1 MARRPRDRRS
11 LMAQYNEYLQKVNE
25 DLERLEELDP
35 DSVAL
40 DRWRG
45 YFQPITTE
53 EPNYRWLQK
62 AVSQIRKV
70 SESGMLSPEGMER
83 SISNTIQT
91 LKESGVE
98 GINRRNFNSYM
109 RFLDDARARGLAA
122 VYSSTQLIRAIK
134 DAKSR
139 KLTNQEIEANI
150 DKWARHSVKFDKEG
164 RQVEIIRPPK
174 LNVRHVRKK

>member
-1 MARRPRDRRS
+1 MARRPRDRKS
-11 LMAQYNEYLQKVNE
+11 LMAQYDEYLQKVNE

-70 SESGMLSPEGMER
+70 SESGMLSPEGQER
-83 SISNTIQT
+83 SIAITIET
-91 LKESGVE
+91 LKRLGIEGVD
-98 GINRRNFNSYM
+98 RRNFKSIM
-109 RFLDDARARGLAA
+109 HFLDDARARGLGSL
-122 VYSSTQLIRAIK
+122 YSSTQLIEAITF
-134 DAKSR
+134 AKKK
-139 KLTNQEIEANI
+139 KLTKSEINANI
-150 DKWARHSVKFDKEG
+150 KKWSKDLLKMDKEG
-164 RQVEIIRPPK
+164 RVVEIIKPPK